1 MQTANVYPFAELS
14 EEAKEKALSDY
25 RQNGFE
31 YAWQDENMESLK
43 AFCDLFGVS
52 VTDWSIGTWGHSYI
66 KTDAENSHFRGW
78 NKAKVNAIPEFLTG
92 YCLDC
97 AFIETFQDQFEKT
110 GDALYSFNE
119 AIDAGLSEWIKD
131 LEYQESDEY
140 ITEHLI
146 ANDYQFL
153 ENGRMI

>member
-1 MQTANVYPFAELS
+1 MQTINTYKFTELS

-31 YAWQDENMESLK
+31 YAWQDENHNSLK
-43 AFCDLFGVS
+43 AFCDLFGVK
-52 VTDWSIGTWGHSYI
+52 VKDWSIGTWGHSYI

-97 AFIETFQDQFEKT
+97 TFIEAFKEEFEKT

-119 AIDAGLSEWIKD
+119 AIDAGLSDWIKD
-131 LEYQESDEY
+131 MEYQESDEY
-140 ITEHLI
+140 ITERLI